1 MARRRSY
8 RERSRN
14 YELAISARHPPL
26 SASMRS
32 SRPVTVEV
40 LAREVAAARFRPFQS
55 PPLEVVLPPVDQRFE
70 DGDPRV
76 VLAVGRYQVP
86 VRVRIIGHRD
96 HVLQGVQVGTAL
108 LSVAPVIGGEFPL
121 YQGIA
126 LAVLEALQLYLV
138 RDVQPELHERDV
150 VVNEHALEVHDLLAG
165 TLRGSMLAVKRRI
178 APPLPAASKP
188 SKRTT
193 RPGATTSG

>member
-121 YQGIA
+121 TPDDWRNREKRGA
-126 LAVLEALQLYLV
+126 YL
-138 RDVQPELHERDV
+138 
-150 VVNEHALEVHDLLAG
+150 NALEDMVAMTDNSHAHWDL
-165 TLRGSMLAVKRRI
+165 I
-178 APPLPAASKP
+178 
-188 SKRTT
+188 
-193 RPGATTSG
+193 